1 MTRTRPSPIRG
12 RDVLWLTVV
21 IVVSVMLGTSLV
33 LTALFLFDRSVFQPG
48 APKFTILLVSTLV
61 QVGAIIF
68 AVHLVLHRKRGI
80 EWRDVGVVPASL
92 QTLIMGV
99 LIGVLL
105 AGAME
110 AIERL
115 AGISLGNLVTGLIA
129 PGGFTWPAYLSVLL
143 LIGVATP
150 VAEELFFRGVIFNWM
165 RTRWRPSV
173 AITLNA
179 ALFGIIHLYYPPPYI
194 VLVGSLGAIF
204 AYAFERSRNIWLP
217 VALHTG
223 HNSAVVTAIYFSL
236 A

>member
-1 MTRTRPSPIRG
+1 
-12 RDVLWLTVV
+12 
-21 IVVSVMLGTSLV
+21 MLGISLV
-33 LTALFLFDRSVFQPG
+33 LAALFLFDRSVFQPG
-48 APKFTILLVSTLV
+48 APKFTILLVSTFV
-61 QVGAIIF
+61 QVVAIIF
-68 AVHLVLHRKRGI
+68 AIHLVLLRKRGLV
-80 EWRDVGVVPASL
+80 WRDVGLVPASFK
-92 QTLIMGV
+92 TLLVG
-99 LIGVLL
+99 LLAGVLL

-129 PGGFTWPAYLSVLL
+129 PDGFTWPAYLSVLL
-143 LIGVATP
+143 LIGIATP

-179 ALFGIIHLYYPPPYI
+179 ALFGIIHLYYPLPYI
-194 VLVGSLGAIF
+194 VLVGLLGAVF

-217 VALHTG
+217 IALHAG
-223 HNSAVVTAIYFSL
+223 HNSAVVTAIYLSL

>member
-1 MTRTRPSPIRG
+1 
-12 RDVLWLTVV
+12 LWLTVV
-21 IVVSVMLGTSLV
+21 IVGLVMLGISLV
-33 LTALFLFDRSVFQPG
+33 LAALFLFDRSVFQPG
-48 APKFTILLVSTLV
+48 APKFTILLVSTFV
-61 QVGAIIF
+61 QVVAIIF
-68 AVHLVLHRKRGI
+68 AIHLVLLRKRGLV
-80 EWRDVGVVPASL
+80 WRDVGLVPASFK
-92 QTLIMGV
+92 TLLVG
-99 LIGVLL
+99 LLAGVLL

-129 PGGFTWPAYLSVLL
+129 PDGFTWPAYLSVLL
-143 LIGVATP
+143 LIGIATP

-179 ALFGIIHLYYPPPYI
+179 ALFGIIHLYYPLPYI
-194 VLVGSLGAIF
+194 VLVGLLGAVF

-217 VALHTG
+217 IALHAG
-223 HNSAVVTAIYFSL
+223 HNSAVVTAIYLSL